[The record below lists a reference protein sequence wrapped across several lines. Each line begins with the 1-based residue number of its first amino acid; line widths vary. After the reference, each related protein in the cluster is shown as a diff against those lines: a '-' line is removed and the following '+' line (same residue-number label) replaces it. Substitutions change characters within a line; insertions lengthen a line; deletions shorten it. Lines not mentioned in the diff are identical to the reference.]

1 MHPKNGKFSHDPQF
15 EHITCGIGLV
25 ANQEV
30 TEESCK

>member
-1 MHPKNGKFSHDPQF
+1 MENSADDPQF

>member
-1 MHPKNGKFSHDPQF
+1 MENSADDPQF
-15 EHITCGIGLV
+15 EQTACGIGLV

>member
-1 MHPKNGKFSHDPQF
+1 MENSGDDPRF
-15 EHITCGIGLV
+15 EHDACGAGLI